1 MWGVKKRSF
10 KGEWVSMEEFSG
22 RGELRRM
29 QREQE
34 RERRRIRDR
43 QRRQSMTQEQRERHL
58 ARRRRNYQLRRQ
70 RAANAHLPYTS
81 FPQFQPPES
90 SAGEAS
96 TSDELQGLPSPT
108 FAEYGIFHQVIGFPQ
123 HDLNLGQHMLNME
136 TKLIQGHSC

>member
-1 MWGVKKRSF
+1 
-10 KGEWVSMEEFSG
+10 
-22 RGELRRM
+22 
-29 QREQE
+29 
-34 RERRRIRDR
+34 
-43 QRRQSMTQEQRERHL
+43 MTQEQRERHL

-108 FAEYGIFHQVIGFPQ
+108 FAEYGIFPQVIGFP
-123 HDLNLGQHMLNME
+123 HHHFNLGQQMLNMG
-136 TKLIQGHSC
+136 TKLLQGDSCFLLFSFQANKFMFHSLFLNNRVIRPLGNFTL